1 MKLNLDFSEIE
12 ELDFD
17 KSYNLKEERE
27 NNIEAVVLV
36 SESLGHHRVD
46 SQLFST
52 YLGSIPLE

>member
-17 KSYNLKEERE
+17 RSYNLKEEKE
-27 NNIEAVVLV
+27 HNLDAVVLV

-46 SQLFST
+46 SQLFNT